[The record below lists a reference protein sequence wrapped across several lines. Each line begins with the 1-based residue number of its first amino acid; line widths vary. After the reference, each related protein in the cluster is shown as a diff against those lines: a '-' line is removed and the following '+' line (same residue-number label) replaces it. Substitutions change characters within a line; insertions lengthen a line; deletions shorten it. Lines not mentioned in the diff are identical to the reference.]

1 MPPHRL
7 LPSSFNAFVSP
18 FMLLCHTLTPP
29 HFPLMSI
36 QRHFTLLH
44 RSLAIP
50 GDNFAPSCCPWTP
63 PSALPTSLTLPR
75 HTLMPLCRP
84 LTSSNLA
91 PHGHLLIPQHCLWCF
106 LASRLSVNATSP
118 LPISAFQSSFNAFS
132 SPLNASKPP
141 FNAPLTL
148 APLRRPLS
156 HLHRPLLPFCHP
168 LMPARWP

>member
-50 GDNFAPSCCPWTP
+50 CDNLAPSRCPWTP
-63 PSALPTSLTLPR
+63 PSPISDSTSLFSAVPTSLTLPR

-91 PHGHLLIPQHCLWCF
+91 PHGHLLIPLHCLWCF
-106 LASRLSVNATSP
+106 LASPLSVNATSP
-118 LPISAFQSSFNAFS
+118 LPISAFQSSFDAFS

-141 FNAPLTL
+141 FNAPVAL
-148 APLRRPLS
+148 
-156 HLHRPLLPFCHP
+156 
-168 LMPARWP
+168 